1 MTTGAQ
7 TAALPVNEGASV
19 EHVGSPA
26 MSTWYLAKSAAV
38 IVSQTAPETTV
49 TVKPAAVA
57 CVSSVLGL
65 PETVSPLINA
75 SFGAAAAGDAPRT
88 PPTSER
94 LAVASM
100 AAMSERLNRNKLAF
114 IGNPLLSVN
123 ASSSTAWTR
132 VDGSYEALR
141 IDKQAVSSDLGI
153 TTHPPAAAE
162 KPLCRSSSADV
173 QKWN

>member
-1 MTTGAQ
+1 
-7 TAALPVNEGASV
+7 
-19 EHVGSPA
+19 
-26 MSTWYLAKSAAV
+26 
-38 IVSQTAPETTV
+38 
-49 TVKPAAVA
+49 
-57 CVSSVLGL
+57 
-65 PETVSPLINA
+65 
-75 SFGAAAAGDAPRT
+75 
-88 PPTSER
+88 
-94 LAVASM
+94 M

-162 KPLCRSSSADV
+162 KPALSIILGRRPEMELS
-173 QKWN
+173 